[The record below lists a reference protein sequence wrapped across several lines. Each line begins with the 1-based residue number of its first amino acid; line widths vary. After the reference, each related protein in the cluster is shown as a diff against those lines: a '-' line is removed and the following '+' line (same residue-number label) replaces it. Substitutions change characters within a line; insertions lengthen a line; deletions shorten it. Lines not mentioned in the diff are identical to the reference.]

1 MPVTA
6 DSYESKV
13 SEAAVALLAA
23 CAAFQTLTGT
33 VTTAAA
39 KGKIL
44 EDWAGRDDSGAATEF
59 KASDGTTLSIAATF
73 AAVRVTDTQTEQRA
87 QGTWGRSGTVLAV
100 VFLKGTPA
108 DSPSESFRRARNAQG
123 SIRAQ
128 MEAQIGGAT
137 TFAWAD
143 IRTEQIVQDDDIG
156 CFRGF
161 YQIPL
166 TIEWRDVP

>member
-1 MPVTA
+1 MPVTH

-13 SEAAVALLAA
+13 SEAAVALLAG
-23 CAAFQTLTGT
+23 CASFRTLTGSAS
-33 VTTAAA
+33 VAAA

-44 EDWAGRDDSGAATEF
+44 EDWGGRDDSAAGLNF
-59 KASDGTTLSIAATF
+59 RASDGTSLSIAATF

-87 QGTWGRSGTVLAV
+87 QGTWGRRGTVLAV
-100 VFLKGTPA
+100 VFLRG
-108 DSPSESFRRARNAQG
+108 ESTDAPGEAFRRARNAQG
-123 SIRAQ
+123 SIRAE

-143 IRTEQIVQDDDIG
+143 IRAEQIVQDDDTG
-156 CFRGF
+156 CFRNF

-166 TIEWRDVP
+166 SIEWRDVP

>member
-13 SEAAVALLAA
+13 SEAAVTLLAA

-33 VTTAAA
+33 ASTAAA

-44 EDWAGRDDSGAATEF
+44 EDWAGRDDSAAAVTF
-59 KASDGTTLSIAATF
+59 RASDGTALSIAATF

-87 QGTWGRSGTVLAV
+87 QGTWGRSGTCLAV
-100 VFLKGTPA
+100 LFLKGDTADTPGEA
-108 DSPSESFRRARNAQG
+108 FRRARNAQG

-128 MEAQIGGAT
+128 MEAQIGGAA

-143 IRTEQIVQDDDIG
+143 IRTEQIVQDDDTG

-166 TIEWRDVP
+166 TIEWKDVP